1 MVDFVR
7 ICPHRGCRAGDKYV
21 VQMIEDPMADEEDPR
36 GGPRC
41 AFLLLTAAQA
51 QPDQTSGWQV
61 GGLPPRPPAL
71 AAGR

>member
-1 MVDFVR
+1 
-7 ICPHRGCRAGDKYV
+7 
-21 VQMIEDPMADEEDPR
+21 MADEEDPR

-61 GGLPPRPPAL
+61 DGLTPSRSGGRQMNL
-71 AAGR
+71 ACRAHMLMQGGTRVLVGWIP